1 MVGLIGAVAAKS
13 VVEAHSQGQG
23 LARVTAAEGLEVKQE
38 TVILVHVVS
47 ATCII
52 HVLYLVEVFATTF
65 GSYANFFLHA

>member
-52 HVLYLVEVFATTF
+52 HVL
-65 GSYANFFLHA
+65 